1 MSRTLSFH
9 KTSGWVLVA
18 FFLVGFLAGQTTTGT
33 ISGTAEDQ
41 SGGVLPGAEITASNL
56 DTGAARTAITDDQ
69 GRYSLLELPLGDY
82 EIQAQMVG
90 FQTEIRRGITLTVG
104 RHALVDFA
112 LPVGQ
117 ISERVIVTGEAPLV
131 QTSNAS
137 LEGLID
143 DKTIRDLPL
152 NGRNI
157 VQLALLQEG
166 VMHPTQ
172 AVSNQSGNE
181 GVKITISGTRTN
193 QSAFLLDGTDIRNN
207 AGNTPGGNSG
217 MLLGVDTIQEFKV
230 ITTAYSAEYGR
241 FTGGVISLVS
251 KAGTNTL
258 HGSVFEFHRN
268 KSMDARNFFDRDQDN
283 PTQRSAPP
291 AFIRNQFG
299 FTLGGPIKKDEL
311 FFLGSYEGFRER
323 LTTTST
329 GFVPTANARQGIG
342 VLPPGLS
349 VDPDVVDFL
358 ALYPPVNGAT
368 LPGGAVGEYIAGIG
382 TPVNEDFFTFKMDG
396 NLSDNDTLSGRY
408 TLTDSDKEVDS
419 TIPVTVQT
427 LTTRNQY
434 LTLNH
439 RYVFGPSLINTARFG
454 LNRSQYFHWAREAV
468 NVPDQ
473 FHYIPNRDPQVIGLT
488 IVVGLSAVGNVLR
501 RDTVSNFFE
510 YSNDLAYTR
519 GNHSLKFGVI
529 LLRYQNNQLNA
540 VRSDGIFVFPSLFNL
555 LTNSAIRFDG
565 ITNSPLGRV
574 GMRQWSIGGYIQ
586 DDYKVSPNLTLNL
599 GLRYEVATNPNE
611 VAGRLSN
618 FEDPLA
624 TAFRVG
630 NPLLTKG
637 PGKNNFAPR
646 IGFAWDIFG
655 DSRTALR
662 GGVGI
667 YHDIYGPNY
676 YKNLATVN
684 EPFFV
689 RTTIFRPDFPQP
701 LANPQSP
708 NTGAWVTG
716 PVQEPYLIQYSL
728 AIQQELGGDTVFQ
741 IGYQGSRGTHLPRL
755 VDSNQAVP
763 QILPDGRKFFPCGTP
778 SFRDACPPG
787 PARNPNFGL
796 IRFTFWDVNSFYN
809 SMKLSLNRR
818 FNDGL
823 QFSASYNWAKLIDDG
838 SQAGFTEGFTG
849 GAAYST
855 DPDDRKR
862 DRGLSLFDL
871 EHTFS
876 FNFLYDLPFGAG
888 RQFGSNAGGLA
899 NAILGGWQVN
909 GILNLTTGTRSP
921 IRISFDQANNGQ
933 FEVNQ
938 RPNLR
943 SGASNSPVLDNGREP
958 TQYFDRGAFEL
969 SQEGFFGDLA
979 RNSLEGPGLAQF
991 DLGISKNFSLTET
1004 AQIQFRTEIFNLFNR
1019 ANFAMPGN
1027 LEVFTGVNPDGTG
1040 RVNPSSGIITRTT
1053 TTSRQVQ
1060 LALKILF

>member
-1 MSRTLSFH
+1 MTRTLSFY
-9 KTSGWVLVA
+9 KISGLFLVA
-18 FFLVGFLAGQTTTGT
+18 FFLVGFLAGQTTGT
-33 ISGTAEDQ
+33 ISGTARDQ
-41 SGGVLPGAEITASNL
+41 SAGVLPGAEVTATNL
-56 DTGAARTAITDDQ
+56 DTGAVRTVITDDQ
-69 GRYSLLELPLGDY
+69 GRYSLRELPLGSY
-82 EIQAQMVG
+82 EIETQMVG
-90 FQTEIRRGITLTVG
+90 FQTEVRRGITLTVG
-104 RHALVDFA
+104 RHAVVDFA
-112 LPVGQ
+112 LSVGQ
-117 ISERVIVTGEAPLV
+117 ISERVIVTGEAPLI
-131 QTSNAS
+131 QTSDAS

-143 DKTIRDLPL
+143 AKTIRDLPL

-181 GVKITISGTRTN
+181 GAKITISGTRSN

-207 AGNTPGGNSG
+207 AGSTPGGNSG

-230 ITTAYSAEYGR
+230 ITTPYSAEYGR
-241 FTGGVISLVS
+241 FTGGVISMVS

-268 KSMDARNFFDRDQDN
+268 SAMDARNFFDVVPGN
-283 PTQRSAPP
+283 LERSDPP
-291 AFIRNQFG
+291 AFKRNQFG
-299 FTLGGPIKKDEL
+299 LTVGGPIQRDKI

-323 LTTTST
+323 LTTTAT
-329 GFVPTANARQGIG
+329 GNVPTAEARQGIG
-342 VLPPGLS
+342 ILPPGQT
-349 VDPDVVDFL
+349 VPPDIQEFL
-358 ALYPPVNGAT
+358 QLYPLPNG
-368 LPGGAVGEYIAGIG
+368 PSRGGGIAAFIHPTN
-382 TPVNEDFFTFKMDG
+382 TPVNEDFFTGKMDG
-396 NLSDNDTLSGRY
+396 NLSDKDTLSGRY

-419 TIPVTVQT
+419 AVPVTVQT
-427 LTTRNQY
+427 LSTRNQY
-434 LTLNH
+434 LTLTH
-439 RYVFGPSLINTARFG
+439 RHVFGPSLVNTARFG
-454 LNRSQYFHWAREAV
+454 LNRSLYFHWAREVV

-488 IVVGLSAVGNVLR
+488 ITVGLSAVGNVLR
-501 RDTVSNFFE
+501 RDFVSNFYE
-510 YSNDLAYTR
+510 YADDLVYTS
-519 GNHSLKFGVI
+519 GDHSLKFGVI

-540 VRSDGIFVFPSLFNL
+540 VRSDGIFVFPSFFSL

-574 GMRQWSIGGYIQ
+574 GMRQWSVGAYVQ
-586 DDYKVSPNLTLNL
+586 DAYKVTPNFTLNL
-599 GLRYEVATNPNE
+599 GLRYEVATNPTE

-618 FEDPLA
+618 FEDVFA

-630 NPLLTKG
+630 NPLLTEG

-701 LANPQSP
+701 LASPQAP

-755 VDSNQAVP
+755 VDANQAIP

-778 SFRDACPPG
+778 SFRDPCPPG

-796 IRFTFWDVNSFYN
+796 IRFTFWEVNSFYN

-818 FNDGL
+818 FDDGL
-823 QFSASYNWAKLIDDG
+823 QFSASYNWAKLVDDG

-862 DRGLSLFDL
+862 DRALSLFDL

-888 RQFGSNAGGLA
+888 RQFGSGATGLA
-899 NAILGGWQVN
+899 GTLLSGWQVN
-909 GILNLTTGTRSP
+909 GILNLTTGTRAP
-921 IRISFDQANNGQ
+921 IRISFDRANNGQ

-938 RPNLR
+938 RPDLR
-943 SGASNSPVLDNGREP
+943 PGASNNPVLSDGREP
-958 TQYFDRGAFEL
+958 TRYFDLGAFAL
-969 SQEGFFGDLA
+969 SEEGFFGDLG
-979 RNSLEGPGLAQF
+979 RNTLEGPGLAQF
-991 DLGISKNFSLTET
+991 DFGISKNFDVSEA

-1019 ANFAMPGN
+1019 ANFAMPGD
-1027 LEVFTGVNPDGTG
+1027 LQVFTGVNPDGTG
-1040 RVNPSSGIITRTT
+1040 RVNPSAGIITRTT
-1053 TTSRQVQ
+1053 TTSRQIQ